1 MPKVIKSTLVEVHQ
15 NLSIILFNI
24 LKELE
29 PEGWQNPN
37 QVVYSTVDDWDTAY
51 HSYLLQNNIEE
62 VKFPFASLTRDPTQ
76 QPYAQWNS
84 PLSVHEGPNYKEY
97 EVKGGIVRPVDC
109 KFYWTIYRKDFINLE
124 SLADFLIVAGSD
136 TQRFQYYS
144 NILEQ
149 NSEFSFHFETPT
161 HDKLPDKEE
170 KIRGRGFIFS
180 LKIPIT
186 VNCVLGMK
194 KDRPIIAQIVQKT
207 ILENTNIVVDENI
220 IQNPNY
226 PLN

>member
-1 MPKVIKSTLVEVHQ
+1 MPKIINSTLVEVHK
-15 NLSIILFNI
+15 NLSIVLYNI

-76 QPYAQWNS
+76 EPYAHWNS
-84 PLSVHEGPNYKEY
+84 PLSVNEAPNYKDY
-97 EVKGGIVRPVDC
+97 EVKGCIIRPVDC
-109 KFYWTIYRKDFINLE
+109 KFYWTIYRRDFVNLE
-124 SLADFLIVAGSD
+124 SLADFLIVSGSD
-136 TQRFQYYS
+136 LQKFPYYS
-144 NILEQ
+144 DILEQ
-149 NSEFSFHFETPT
+149 DSEFSFHFETPI
-161 HDKLPDKEE
+161 HDKMPDKEE
-170 KIRGRGFIFS
+170 KIRGSGFIFS

-194 KDRPIIAQIVQKT
+194 KDKKLIAQIVQKT
-207 ILENTNIVVDENI
+207 ILENTEIVVDENI
-220 IQNPNY
+220 IEDPNY
-226 PLN
+226 PLD